1 MQSNQHHLLDTN
13 IILAMV
19 LPKDNSFKDTKKY
32 LETEYIRYISENATD
47 EAETKISNIQIIS
60 LEISEFIKN
69 YSINN
74 NLNYLRMDKQKFEI
88 KKQYLDK
95 YKSKNLP
102 INIPQDRFN
111 DLVVD
116 FFNYNEDEITTVLIT
131 NNNKNLN
138 KLIINAFKENI
149 INLNDFINKYYQIAF
164 VSSGAKVE
172 DFKKIGAHK
181 KDAILLD
188 ETYHLHLTLHKP
200 VNFITFDSDVLDL
213 KKNIHSLISND
224 ITVSSPKEFIS
235 KNN

>member
-1 MQSNQHHLLDTN
+1 
-13 IILAMV
+13 MV
-19 LPKDNSFKDTKKY
+19 LPNDNSFEDAKKY
-32 LETEYIRYISENATD
+32 LETEYLRYISENVND
-47 EAETKISNIQIIS
+47 EAETKITNIQIIS

-69 YSINN
+69 YSLNN
-74 NLNYLRMDKQKFEI
+74 NLNYLKMDKQKFEI
-88 KKQYLDK
+88 KKQYLDT
-95 YKSKNLP
+95 YKSGNLP
-102 INIPQDRFN
+102 INMPEDRFN

-116 FFNYNEDEITTVLIT
+116 FFNFNNDEITTVLIT
-131 NNNKNLN
+131 NNNTNLN

-149 INLNDFINKYYQIAF
+149 INLNDFVDKYYQISF

-188 ETYHLHLTLHKP
+188 EMYHLHLTLNKP

-213 KKNIHSLISND
+213 KNNIHTTISND
-224 ITVSSPKEFIS
+224 ITISSPAEFIS